1 MIPILDN
8 PHDKL
13 TPEEISAFARY
24 YTIENAVSDEIC
36 NELIALGQQTVEPAA
51 KKHTY
56 QNIMMLDHCFLPKE
70 HHIHN
75 ILSPLWEMAVKKF
88 DFDIEFIEPYKIQT
102 YTEGGYFGRH
112 IDNYHGL
119 NLNVDR
125 KLSLTLQL
133 SNSSDYEGG
142 GFVCGQHKITRSK
155 GSVTFFPS
163 FYPHLV
169 EKVTQ
174 GQRWCLIGWAWGPYW
189 K

>member
-1 MIPILDN
+1 MIPIFDN

-13 TPEEISAFARY
+13 TAEEISSFARY
-24 YTIENAVSDEIC
+24 YTIENAVSHEVCD
-36 NELIALGQQTVEPAA
+36 ELISLGQQLVQPAA

-56 QNIMMLDHCFLPKE
+56 QDIMKLEHCFLPKD
-70 HHIHN
+70 HYIHDIIN
-75 ILSPLWEMAVKKF
+75 PLWKLAIEKFKF
-88 DFDIEFIEPYKIQT
+88 DIKFVEPYKVQT
-102 YTEGGYFGRH
+102 YADGGYFGRH

-119 NLNVDR
+119 NLDIDR

-133 SNSSDYEGG
+133 SDSSEYDGG

-174 GQRWCLIGWAWGPYW
+174 GRRWCLIGWAWGPYW
-189 K
+189 R

>member
-1 MIPILDN
+1 MITILDN

-13 TPEEISAFARY
+13 TPAEISAFARY
-24 YTIENAVSDEIC
+24 YTIENAVS
-36 NELIALGQQTVEPAA
+36 NELCDELIKLGQQMVEPAV

-56 QNIMMLDHCFLPKE
+56 QNIMMLDHYFLPKD
-70 HHIHN
+70 HVIHN
-75 ILSPLWEMAVKKF
+75 TLSPLWEMAVKEF
-88 DFDIEFIEPYKIQT
+88 NFDIDFIEPYKIQT
-102 YTEGGYFGRH
+102 YAEGGYFGRH

-119 NLNVDR
+119 NLNIDR
-125 KLSLTLQL
+125 KLSMTLQL
-133 SNSSDYEGG
+133 SDSSDYEGG
-142 GFVCGQHKITRSK
+142 SFVCGQHKITRSK

-189 K
+189 Q